1 MLVRKNIRVICP
13 SGSFN
18 KSNLKDVKKVKE
30 KLQNM
35 GFQVTFGK
43 NAFKYDSD
51 FKCASI
57 KERVD
62 DLHNAFLDK
71 DVDIILCGKGGFN
84 VNQILPYIDFDC
96 LKKNPKVI
104 CGFSDN
110 TALLI
115 AIYMKC
121 NLITYLGPNYINLVD
136 DKTLKYF
143 IDCIYNDNY
152 MGMLQDILAEISQ
165 ITQESVGLAV
175 LEGDKIISILEID
188 VPRPMKMND
197 VPGRFFQGNK
207 GNYGKC
213 ITAFRDP
220 EFINHYLD
228 THHFEKTYPAV
239 LTEKEELL
247 EEYAKIRE
255 QGYSTSID
263 ELGIDVVGTGVP
275 LFGKNGKIKG
285 CIAIAFFRTDDWKK
299 RMLSHKDL
307 LLSYQQRIEKYLP

>member
-1 MLVRKNIRVICP
+1 MRRYFTDMEKQSNSSIEKALIVLEAL
-13 SGSFN
+13 GSEPYEYTIQQLAAKTGIN
-18 KSNLKDVKKVKE
+18 VTTMYRILYQLGAHDMVSLNEETKK
-30 KLQNM
+30 
-35 GFQVTFGK
+35 
-43 NAFKYDSD
+43 Y
-51 FKCASI
+51 
-57 KERVD
+57 
-62 DLHNAFLDK
+62 
-71 DVDIILCGKGGFN
+71 
-84 VNQILPYIDFDC
+84 
-96 LKKNPKVI
+96 KV
-104 CGFSDN
+104 
-110 TALLI
+110 
-115 AIYMKC
+115 
-121 NLITYLGPNYINLVD
+121 GPNAYHVGSA
-136 DKTLKYF
+136 Y
-143 IDCIYNDNY
+143 IYNDNY

-307 LLSYQQRIEKYLP
+307 LLSYQKRIEKYLP

>member
-1 MLVRKNIRVICP
+1 MLVKKNIRVICP

-18 KSNLKDVKKVKE
+18 KSNLKDVKKIKE

-43 NAFKYDSD
+43 YAFKYDSD

-143 IDCIYNDNY
+143 IDCIFNDRYLPDKMNFLSSNRSLEGLIIGGNLCTINLLQGTKYLKHKKEVILFLEDDDNY
-152 MGMLQDILAEISQ
+152 KKGSFYREFARNFDSLMQSSIFE
-165 ITQESVGLAV
+165 VKGLV
-175 LEGDKIISILEID
+175 FGKFQKSCNVTWKHLDKL
-188 VPRPMKMND
+188 
-197 VPGRFFQGNK
+197 
-207 GNYGKC
+207 
-213 ITAFRDP
+213 
-220 EFINHYLD
+220 
-228 THHFEKTYPAV
+228 
-239 LTEKEELL
+239 
-247 EEYAKIRE
+247 IRE
-255 QGYSTSID
+255 YDNLKNIP
-263 ELGIDVVGTGVP
+263 VVYDYE
-275 LFGKNGKIKG
+275 FGHNKIMRTIPIGKIL
-285 CIAIAFFRTDDWKK
+285 KK
-299 RMLSHKDL
+299 R
-307 LLSYQQRIEKYLP
+307 